1 MGPADKPGVT
11 ASESTLDPAIDAPAG
26 NGDQADAGIAAAH
39 AAEPAPR
46 EAQDHRRSAG
56 IVGLA
61 VMASR
66 LMGLVR
72 ELVFPAMFG
81 AGKVLDA
88 YLAAFQIPNLL
99 RDLFAEGS
107 LSTAF
112 TALFT
117 RIWDKEGDAP
127 AWQLANLTVS
137 AMIFILGIVC
147 VAAIIGAPAI
157 VEVTNF
163 GFHNVPGKFELA
175 VSLTRVMFPFILFVS
190 LAAAVMG
197 MLNSRFI
204 FGIPASAS
212 TVFNIVS
219 VIAGV
224 GCAFLFD
231 PGARATWPHPQFGIA
246 SMYGVCVG
254 VLLGGLAQLGMQLP
268 ALFKLGYRFHWKLNL
283 RDPRLIELWTLMWPS
298 VIAGS
303 LTQVNVLVN
312 GAFAS
317 EINGGRTWL
326 ACAFRLM
333 YLPIGLF
340 GVSLATVTLPA
351 VARSYARQELGPF
364 GQTVKS
370 SLRLTLFL
378 SIPAAVG
385 LMVLANPVIALIYQ
399 HGRFTAHDTA
409 MTALA
414 LQAYAIGLAGYA
426 AIRLL
431 TPCFYA
437 LDLPRTPMRIVMIGI
452 GVNLVL
458 NFLNMTVFHLGHAGL
473 ALATSAVCVI
483 NVSQLA
489 FALSRR
495 VDFGGVADWAGYL
508 ARVLLAALLCG
519 AAAFGLWW
527 VVDTHVHGFVLRAL
541 GLLAAIGGAVA
552 IYAGAGYAL
561 RIGETQEAVAL
572 FRRRLLRRRAAK
584 A

>member
-1 MGPADKPGVT
+1 MTSG
-11 ASESTLDPAIDAPAG
+11 ESTLDPPASEPAPEALLGPGAETDAQIG
-26 NGDQADAGIAAAH
+26 AAH
-39 AAEPAPR
+39 AAEPG

-56 IVGLA
+56 IVGIA
-61 VMASR
+61 VLGSR

-72 ELVFPAMFG
+72 EIVFPAMFG
-81 AGKVLDA
+81 PGKVLDA

-117 RIWDKEGDAP
+117 RIWDQEGDAP
-127 AWQLANLTVS
+127 AWQLANLTIS
-137 AMIFILGIVC
+137 AMIFIIGVVSAL
-147 VAAIIGAPAI
+147 AILGAPLI
-157 VEVTNF
+157 VEVTSF
-163 GFHNVPGKFELA
+163 GFHSVPGKFELA

-224 GCAFLFD
+224 ALAFAFD
-231 PGARATWPHPQFGIA
+231 AGARASWPHPVFGVA

-268 ALFKLGYRFHWKLNL
+268 SLFGLGFRFRWKLNL
-283 RDPRLIELWTLMWPS
+283 RDPRLAELWTLMWPS

-317 EINGGRTWL
+317 EINGGRSWL
-326 ACAFRLM
+326 SCAFRLM

-340 GVSLATVTLPA
+340 GVSLATVTLPS
-351 VARSYARQELGPF
+351 VARSYARQELGGF
-364 GQTVKS
+364 GRTVKS

-385 LMVLANPVIALIYQ
+385 LMVLAKPVIGLIYQ
-399 HGRFTAHDTA
+399 HGHFTAYDTA
-409 MTALA
+409 MTAGV

-437 LDLPRTPMRIVMIGI
+437 LDLPRTPMRIVLIGI
-452 GVNLVL
+452 GVNLAL
-458 NFLNMTVFHLGHAGL
+458 NFLNMTVFHLGTAGL
-473 ALATSAVCVI
+473 ALAASCVCLA

-489 FALSRR
+489 FSLSRR
-495 VDFGGVADWAGYL
+495 VDFGGMGEWAGYL
-508 ARVLLAALLCG
+508 ARVLAASVLCG
-519 AAAFGLWW
+519 GAAFGLWW
-527 VVDTHVHGFVLRAL
+527 LTDAYVHGFVLRAL
-541 GLLAAIGGAVA
+541 GLFVAIGGAVA
-552 IYAGAGYAL
+552 VYAGAGYAL
-561 RIGETQEAVAL
+561 RIGETHEAAAM
-572 FRRRLLRRRAAK
+572 FQRRLLRRRAK